1 MNNAP
6 TRVLGILVWLG
17 TLAIA
22 GSIILTLTAARV
34 GEHKSSTYGNA
45 YFQFQNSWG
54 GEIGVIP
61 PEFSLLRTYT
71 ETEFNKDSK
80 QYEEVEKSER
90 ISLIPKTITIDS
102 VLDYGEQ
109 EIDLLIFN
117 AFEASTTETHV
128 LENKTGYS
136 GELQVKMTKPENA
149 NLLYDYKIVIPSEN
163 NLAILPSMDK
173 SVTILPEYAPGQDV
187 EIVITYTTKGMDV
200 FKYNLSAYKNSVI
213 ENVHA
218 DVNVN
223 VNEFGIYRFG
233 LPHDTEVARDGAHI
247 EFDADNFVTTQDLGI
262 TFLAKQMYLD
272 QIQSLLNYS
281 PMSLVLFLVVIFLFS
296 QMYAV
301 KFNAF
306 HYLFLGMI
314 DVFYYLFVAYLIRF
328 FGVTVTFGVSILLT
342 AIMFLLYC
350 PNVFGWRF
358 AIRVVGSYLFLLT
371 VVFSLIFLLPILRGL
386 LFVILIFLIFMSI
399 MVFVSRSDISK
410 WPIVSPGAS
419 AQPAD

>member
-6 TRVLGILVWLG
+6 TRVIGMLVWLG
-17 TLAIA
+17 VLAIA
-22 GSIILTLTAARV
+22 GSIILTITAARV

-45 YFQFQNSWG
+45 YIQFQNSWG
-54 GEIGVIP
+54 GEIGIVP

-71 ETEFNKDSK
+71 ETQYNKDSK

-90 ISLIPKTITIDS
+90 YPLIPKTIKIDS
-102 VLDYGEQ
+102 LLDYGEQ
-109 EIDLLIFN
+109 EQDLLIFN
-117 AFEASTTETHV
+117 AFEARTTETHV
-128 LENKTGYS
+128 IENKTAYS
-136 GELQVKMTKPENA
+136 GELQIKMTKPDNA
-149 NLLYDYKIVIPSEN
+149 NLLYDYTIVIPSKS
-163 NLAILPSMDK
+163 NLVFLPIMDQT
-173 SVTILPEYAPGQDV
+173 VTILPDFAPGDNL
-187 EIVITYTTKGMDV
+187 EIVLTYTTKGMDV

-233 LPHDTEVARDGAHI
+233 LPHDTEIAKDGAHI

-262 TFLAKQMYLD
+262 TFLAKQRYLD
-272 QIQSLLNYS
+272 QIQSLINYS
-281 PMSLVLFLVVIFLFS
+281 PMSLVLFLVVVFIFS
-296 QMYAV
+296 QIYAV

-328 FGVTVTFGVSILLT
+328 FGVTITFGVSILLT

-358 AIRVVGSYLFLLT
+358 ASRVVGSYLFLLT
-371 VVFSLIFLLPILRGL
+371 VVFSLIFLMPVLRGL
-386 LFVILIFLIFMSI
+386 LFVVLIFLVFMSI

-410 WPIVSPGAS
+410 WPVVSGNEQS
-419 AQPAD
+419 V

>member
-6 TRVLGILVWLG
+6 ARVLGMLAWLG
-17 TLAIA
+17 ALAIT

-45 YFQFQNSWG
+45 YVQFQNSWG
-54 GEIGVIP
+54 GEIGIVP

-71 ETEFNKDSK
+71 ETQYNKDSK

-90 ISLIPKTITIDS
+90 YSLIPKTIKIDS
-102 VLDYGEQ
+102 LLDYGEQ
-109 EIDLLIFN
+109 EVELLYFN
-117 AFEASTTETHV
+117 VFEASTTETHMT
-128 LENKTGYS
+128 ENKTDYT
-136 GELQVKMTKPENA
+136 GELQVKMTKPDNA
-149 NLLYDYKIVIPSEN
+149 NLLYDYKIVIPSRG
-163 NLAILPSMDK
+163 NLAILPVMGQ
-173 SVTILPEYAPGQDV
+173 SVTILPEFAPGDDL

-200 FKYNLSAYKNSVI
+200 FKYNLSAYKDSVI

-233 LPHDTEVARDGAHI
+233 LPHDTEIAKDGAHI
-247 EFDADNFVTTQDLGI
+247 EFDADNFATTQDLGI
-262 TFLAKQMYLD
+262 TFLAKQLYLD
-272 QIQSLLNYS
+272 QIQSLMSYS

-296 QMYAV
+296 QIYAI

-314 DVFYYLFVAYLIRF
+314 DVFYYLFVSYLIRF
-328 FGVTVTFGVSILLT
+328 FGVTLTFGVSILLT
-342 AIMFLLYC
+342 AVMFLVYC

-358 AIRVVGSYLFLLT
+358 ATRVVGSYLFLLT
-371 VVFSLIFLLPILRGL
+371 VVFSLIFLMPILRGL
-386 LFVILIFLIFMSI
+386 LFVVLIFLVFMSI
-399 MVFVSRSDISK
+399 MIFVSRSDISK
-410 WPIVSPGAS
+410 WPIVSG
-419 AQPAD
+419 

>member
-6 TRVLGILVWLG
+6 TRVIGMLVWLG
-17 TLAIA
+17 VLAIA
-22 GSIILTLTAARV
+22 GSIILTITAARV

-45 YFQFQNSWG
+45 YVQFQNSWG
-54 GEIGVIP
+54 GEIGIVP

-71 ETEFNKDSK
+71 ETQYNKDSK
-80 QYEEVEKSER
+80 QYEEVKKSER
-90 ISLIPKTITIDS
+90 YPLIPKTIKIDS
-102 VLDYGEQ
+102 LLDYGEQ
-109 EIDLLIFN
+109 ELSLLIFN
-117 AFEASTTETHV
+117 AYEARTTETHV
-128 LENKTGYS
+128 IENKTAYS
-136 GELQVKMTKPENA
+136 GELQIKMTKPDNA
-149 NLLYDYKIVIPSEN
+149 NLLYDYTIVIPSKS
-163 NLAILPSMDK
+163 NLVFLPVMDQT
-173 SVTILPEYAPGQDV
+173 VTILPEFAPGDDL

-233 LPHDTEVARDGAHI
+233 LPHDTEIAKDGAHI

-262 TFLAKQMYLD
+262 TFLAKQLYLD
-272 QIQSLLNYS
+272 QIQSLMSYS
-281 PMSLVLFLVVIFLFS
+281 PMSLVFFLVVIFIFS
-296 QMYAV
+296 QIYAV

-328 FGVTVTFGVSILLT
+328 WGVLPTFGISILLT
-342 AIMFLLYC
+342 ALMFFAYC

-358 AIRVVGSYLFLLT
+358 AIRVAGSYLFLLT
-371 VVFSLIFLLPILRGL
+371 VVFSLIFLMPILRGL
-386 LFVILIFLIFMSI
+386 LFVILIFVVFMSI

-410 WPIVSPGAS
+410 WPIVTGE
-419 AQPAD
+419 